1 MVFGG
6 DWTVA
11 DETEVNPFCRQ
22 ERKVH
27 MKKTIAIMAILA
39 MMVNSVCAA
48 SLAAETNASSSAML
62 IHSGDGIYTEATGL
76 HKIGAIRVEA
86 EPKYENIYSSDD
98 GQYYFNT
105 KSSEFV
111 KVQLQTKKLV
121 EYDTYLQLKAAGLPQ
136 EILDDIAAKAAWA
149 VHCGNTDASVQFFVQ
164 EGTLQTEGAE
174 ERSGD
179 FISTTPTLIPYTT
192 TQWNGYTFEHYQ
204 IYFPYI
210 ELFWKQIYGE
220 DSITEMLLESIDA
233 AIVQFAG
240 THPVY
245 GEAIGWLSFNQSL
258 YDIWQGE
265 YPGGVLVADSGNAIH
280 VHFQYALTAK
290 YTYYVDPFVPSL
302 KQLGC
307 SSQKC
312 EFEIAELRLRFETE
326 EGLYIKTLSAAP
338 TCTTPNYNNPE
349 AIAYQYQIP
358 GWVERV
364 AISLP
369 NHYTYEVYPPY
380 FEWPSTWP

>member
-1 MVFGG
+1 
-6 DWTVA
+6 
-11 DETEVNPFCRQ
+11 
-22 ERKVH
+22 

-39 MMVNSVCAA
+39 MMINSVCAA
-48 SLAAETNASSSAML
+48 GLAAETNASSSAML

-76 HKIGAIRVEA
+76 QKIGAIRVEA

-111 KVQLQTKKLV
+111 KVQLQTKNLV

-149 VHCGNTDASVQFFVQ
+149 IHSGNTDASIQFFVQ
-164 EGTLQTEGAE
+164 ERVLQTAGAE

-179 FISTTPTLIPYTT
+179 VIPTTPTIIPYTT

-210 ELFWKQIYGE
+210 ELFWTQIYGE
-220 DSITEMLLESIDA
+220 DSITEMLLESIDL

-240 THPVY
+240 TIPVY

-258 YDIWQGE
+258 YDIWQGD
-265 YPGGVLVADSGNAIH
+265 YPGGVLVPDSGNAIH
-280 VHFQYALTAK
+280 VRFQHTLTAK
-290 YTYYVDPFVPSL
+290 YTYYVDPFVPTL

-312 EFEIAELRLRFETE
+312 EFEIAELRLRIETE
-326 EGLYIKTLSAAP
+326 EGLYIETLSATP